1 MPSRIINKPLNSFE
15 TKMAD
20 DWFNHRVSHAVREQD
35 AALEDMAVIKIVIS
49 AALTR
54 VVHRQDEELRDLW
67 TGWRRLLHVTG
78 HTNFPHLMDAI
89 QRRMHDLSEEVDLA
103 IGEENGEWIFVF
115 AFDYYWKLD
124 SRF

>member
-1 MPSRIINKPLNSFE
+1 MPSRIRNKPLHWFE
-15 TKMAD
+15 TETAD

-35 AALEDMAVIKIVIS
+35 AALEAMAVIKTVIS

-67 TGWRRLLHVTG
+67 TGWRRLRHVTG

-89 QRRMHDLSEEVDLA
+89 QRRMFDISEEVALA
-103 IGEENGEWIFVF
+103 IAEENGELLIVCPP
-115 AFDYYWKLD
+115 YYRK
-124 SRF
+124 